1 MEKHVIAMYLPLAM
15 ILHLATWLAIEKAE
29 TTSYQSWSLQAFL
42 VSTEEGKHS
51 TLGKH
56 ISLLT
61 LFLCHNFLS

>member
-1 MEKHVIAMYLPLAM
+1 MEKHISLLYSSGHDPPY
-15 ILHLATWLAIEKAE
+15 LATWLAIEKAE